1 MSCSVK
7 RTVEVLRVDRHGL
20 RRAPDEVAV
29 EHPLTVSVADVEV
42 ATLLCSPSH
51 VEDLVVGFLFS
62 EGFIGGPEEVVSL
75 HHDPDAARVAVE
87 LEGPL
92 PSARR
97 VVTSGCGARGTL
109 RAEGLPRRVEAELVV
124 GVSELVEAMTELH
137 RSGRLFEATG
147 AVHSAG
153 LARGGRVLLVREDVG
168 RHNAVDKVVGAALRS
183 GLEPGQ
189 LVLLSSGRLSSEMV
203 LKAARLGAPVVASRA
218 APTDLAVEL
227 AERLGVT
234 LIGFLRGLK
243 MNLYANPERI
253 RGEK

>member
-1 MSCSVK
+1 
-7 RTVEVLRVDRHGL
+7 
-20 RRAPDEVAV
+20 VAV
-29 EHPLTVSVADVEV
+29 EHPLTVSVGDVEV

-62 EGFIGGPEEVVSL
+62 EGFIGGLGDVIAL
-75 HHDPDAARVAVE
+75 HHDPDAGRVVVE
-87 LEGPL
+87 LRGSL
-92 PSARR
+92 PPARR

-109 RAEGLPRRVEAELVV
+109 RAEGLPRRVEAELEVE
-124 GVSELVEAMTELH
+124 VSELVEAMTELN

-153 LARGGRVLLVREDVG
+153 LARGGRVLVVREDVG

-183 GLEPGQ
+183 GLGPGG
-189 LVLLSSGRLSSEMV
+189 LVVLASGRLSSEMV
-203 LKAARLGAPVVASRA
+203 LKAARFGAPVVASRA

-227 AERLGVT
+227 AERLGIT
-234 LIGFLRGLK
+234 LVGFLRGLR

-253 RGEK
+253 RGE